1 MRAWLRGDVDPTI
14 SHLTDIEQGGFSEQL
29 SSVCH
34 GNQHPSG
41 LLTSLNF
48 PEHLVLTQEQ
58 PGQSKCHCIMCFC
71 LYTREQLPRGRAG

>member
-1 MRAWLRGDVDPTI
+1 MQAWLPGEVHPAI
-14 SHLTDIEQGGFSEQL
+14 SHPKDTEQGGFSEQL
-29 SSVCH
+29 SSGYH
-34 GNQHPSG
+34 GKQHPSG

-71 LYTREQLPRGRAG
+71 LYTRERLPGGRAG